1 MILISLSQKNV
12 EVLTCFQGN
21 PDPEN
26 HDMSE
31 SQVQSSAEEKSMC
44 VIRTTTT
51 NSTQTAATRI
61 SSQQP
66 GDVTCM
72 LPDSRRT
79 TRRNTNMEEEKF
91 SGFVSVNFISQPRK
105 PSFHLTDEMMKPRA
119 NNLRGDKDMM
129 VGRGKSIRLPV
140 SIHTYSCSGSHRSSF
155 CSTESAKSF
164 QWFSRSRKHSRS
176 RSSWGAKYQSAL
188 LITQR
193 RTHHQLM
200 LCVRKK
206 ETPRFERLKYDSST
220 K

>member
-1 MILISLSQKNV
+1 
-12 EVLTCFQGN
+12 
-21 PDPEN
+21 
-26 HDMSE
+26 MSE

-44 VIRTTTT
+44 VNRTTMT

-119 NNLRGDKDMM
+119 NNLRGDKDLM

-140 SIHTYSCSGSHRSSF
+140 SIHTYSCSGSHRSF
-155 CSTESAKSF
+155 HSALLNLLNPSNGF
-164 QWFSRSRKHSRS
+164 LDHGNTRGPGRVGGLNINQHF
-176 RSSWGAKYQSAL
+176 SAL

-206 ETPRFERLKYDSST
+206 ETPRFGRLTYDSST